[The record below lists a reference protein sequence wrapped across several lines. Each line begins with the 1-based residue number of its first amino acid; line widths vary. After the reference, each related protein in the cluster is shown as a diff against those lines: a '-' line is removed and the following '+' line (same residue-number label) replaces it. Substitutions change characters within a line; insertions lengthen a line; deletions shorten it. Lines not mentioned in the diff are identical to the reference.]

1 MIYRQDVSFSFL
13 LCDTLEAI
21 VMSADLVEKSVRRR
35 IKEYKYAN
43 VSGEVVARL
52 CSTGKEDVLGGEKRG
67 REEKEKENEDRQWLR
82 IMVLHFP
89 GEAQKY

>member
-52 CSTGKEDVLGGEKRG
+52 CSTGKEDVLGGKKRG

>member
-1 MIYRQDVSFSFL
+1 MIYRQDVSFSSL
-13 LCDTLEAI
+13 LCDTLEVI

-35 IKEYKYAN
+35 INEYKYAN

-52 CSTGKEDVLGGEKRG
+52 CSTGKEDVSGKKKRG

-89 GEAQKY
+89 GEARKY